1 MEDYNN
7 IIEGIL
13 YLKGDEGIDIKEL
26 SLILEISKKE
36 AVEAMD
42 HFIEAYSKRGFD
54 GLQVVDFGGKYKLA
68 TNPQY
73 FPYYQKMVEQSK
85 TTLSQAAL
93 ETLAIIA
100 YNQPITRAKVEDI
113 RGVGCDGMIRKLI
126 AKALIKE
133 VGREESPGLPILY
146 GVTNEFMDA
155 FSLASLDE
163 LPELGDIVETES
175 DEDLAHCMELIIRM
189 TPEQRMEMGKKGRE
203 KMQKE
208 FSMDIVLK
216 HYEEVIGS

>member
-42 HFIEAYSKRGFD
+42 H
-54 GLQVVDFGGKYKLA
+54 
-68 TNPQY
+68 
-73 FPYYQKMVEQSK
+73 
-85 TTLSQAAL
+85 L

-146 GVTNEFMDA
+146 GVTDEFMDA

-163 LPELGDIVETES
+163 LPELGDVVETES
-175 DEDLAHCMELIIRM
+175 DEDIFKTKYQERDL
-189 TPEQRMEMGKKGRE
+189 
-203 KMQKE
+203 
-208 FSMDIVLK
+208 
-216 HYEEVIGS
+216 

>member
-54 GLQVVDFGGKYKLA
+54 GLQVVEFIEKYEHRGFNGIQVVNFGGKYKFA
-68 TNPQY
+68 TNPDY

-85 TTLSQAAL
+85 ATLSQAAL

-146 GVTNEFMDA
+146 GVTDEFMDA

-163 LPELGDIVETES
+163 LPELGDVVETES
-175 DEDLAHCMELIIRM
+175 DEDIFKTKYQERDL
-189 TPEQRMEMGKKGRE
+189 
-203 KMQKE
+203 
-208 FSMDIVLK
+208 
-216 HYEEVIGS
+216 